1 MPVIDPLGQ
10 ARLLARAGEIPDAIE
25 ILMDLVEQRDP
36 QAMTE
41 LAILHIQNRYLY
53 PMTNDMILDLLHDA
67 IDLGNKQAKS
77 ILEQVLLEGW
87 LEKFELDQSILNE
100 EPSTSVR
107 EATHFVARES
117 KSSNI
122 DEPIQP
128 SQSNDSTKSLEE
140 RAESGDITA
149 MATLALLYIHNPH
162 FIDDHLVKAY
172 HLVQQSISLGNKS
185 AQQILK
191 TLAQEFATSRR
202 FDFAENA
209 VYAYLLYEHADSETE
224 NSHFDGAGYSAD
236 DSVTFLL
243 ALVDRE
249 DIELKDAMRKILN
262 SHSEYDVYRLAQI
275 LRKKKR
281 YLGSEFWFSKL
292 AATGHSRSKIEL
304 ATLYHREMRRFD
316 KYAAHVSRLR
326 EFSPYEFQI
335 VEAKV
340 CFDKGNYAE
349 AIEFFVKALSISPDS
364 TVPLKEIHN
373 TYLALEDPSGFI
385 AWISRSENE
394 KLLPNILQIAKEF
407 RSMDDPDRVKEWTDF
422 ADILQ
427 NLARARVQG
436 STPQTNERTAVVE
449 NESSDNGYEH
459 WFELARQHIEPT
471 YILPNSKFL
480 KSLFGLGKQF
490 CPLIENWMQYPASG
504 EWLDEI
510 LAKYEDQSPFL
521 KLEPVWPIRFESQE
535 LEAVISVEGQWL
547 RGWVGRKGVGGLVAI
562 HLKDFKISSALQ
574 GADRN
579 FSIGV
584 ITSFFLDRTINL
596 DSDGH
601 PHFETQA
608 EGALVGT
615 SQFDIDIVKI
625 QSGQRQAMQSHMV
638 SGYPRTLPAGHKPSD
653 EAIMRA
659 PIYIRRNLKPN
670 QTFVRK
676 HQRNGPV
683 FEEPILRYLKINSN
697 LADAM
702 GSINN
707 F

>member
-1 MPVIDPLGQ
+1 MIDPLDQ

-67 IDLGNKQAKS
+67 IDLGNRQAES
-77 ILEQVLLEGW
+77 VLEQVLLEGW

-100 EPSTSVR
+100 RPSASVR
-107 EATHFVARES
+107 EATHFVTRES

-128 SQSNDSTKSLEE
+128 SQSNDSTKSLKE
-140 RAESGDITA
+140 RAENGDRTA

-209 VYAYLLYEHADSETE
+209 VYAYLLYGLGLPVVESGSF
-224 NSHFDGAGYSAD
+224 NGLGYGD
-236 DSVTFLL
+236 NDSVLFLL
-243 ALVDRE
+243 DLIDRE
-249 DIELKDAMRKILN
+249 DIELKDSMRKILN
-262 SHSEYDVYRLAQI
+262 SHSEYDIYRLAQL
-275 LRKKKR
+275 LRKRKK
-281 YLGSEFWFSKL
+281 YQGAEFWFCIL
-292 AATGHSRSKIEL
+292 VEAGHSLSKIEL
-304 ATLYHREMRRFD
+304 ATMYRREMRRLD
-316 KYAAHVSRLR
+316 KFNALVLTLRVS
-326 EFSPYEFQI
+326 SPHEFQI
-335 VEAKV
+335 IQAKLS
-340 CFDKGNYAE
+340 FDKEKYTE
-349 AIEFFVKALSISPDS
+349 ALEFFVKALSISPNS
-364 TVPLKEIHN
+364 TVPIKEIHN
-373 TYLALEDPSGFI
+373 TYLALEDPSGFV
-385 AWISRSENE
+385 AWISMSENE

-407 RSMDDPDRVKEWTDF
+407 RSMDDPDRVKEWDDF

-427 NLARARVQG
+427 SSARARLPL
-436 STPQTNERTAVVE
+436 SDPQSIGRTAVIE
-449 NESSDNGYEH
+449 NRSSHNTYEQ
-459 WFELARQHIEPT
+459 WFESARQHIEPT

-480 KSLFGLGKQF
+480 KTLFGLGKQF
-490 CPLIENWMQYPASG
+490 CPLIQNWMQYPARE

-521 KLEPVWPIRFESQE
+521 KLQPAWPIRFESQE
-535 LEAVISVEGQWL
+535 LETVISVEGQWL
-547 RGWVGRKGVGGLVAI
+547 RGWVGRKGLGGLVAI

-574 GADRN
+574 GEDRN

-584 ITSFFLDRTINL
+584 ITSFFMDRTINL

-601 PHFETQA
+601 PHFETYA
-608 EGALVGT
+608 EGVLFGT
-615 SQFDIDIVKI
+615 SQFDIDVVKI
-625 QSGQRQAMQSHMV
+625 KSGQRKAMQSHMV
-638 SGYPRTLPAGHKPSD
+638 SGFPRKLPAGQKASD

-659 PIYIRRNLKPN
+659 PIYIRRNLQPN
-670 QTFVRK
+670 QTFVRQ

-683 FEEPILRYLKINSN
+683 FEEPILRYLKANSN
-697 LADAM
+697 LADAL
-702 GSINN
+702 GSVHS

>member
-1 MPVIDPLGQ
+1 VPVIDPLGQ

-41 LAILHIQNRYLY
+41 LAILHIQNRNLY

-67 IDLGNKQAKS
+67 IDLGNRQAES
-77 ILEQVLLEGW
+77 VLEQVLLEGW

-100 EPSTSVR
+100 RPNTSVR
-107 EATHFVARES
+107 ETTQRLARETKPS
-117 KSSNI
+117 YV
-122 DEPIQP
+122 DEPIQS

-140 RAESGDITA
+140 RSANGDKTA

-162 FIDDHLVKAY
+162 FVDDHLVKAY

-209 VYAYLLYEHADSETE
+209 VYAYLLYEHADSGTE
-224 NSHFDGAGYSAD
+224 NTIFNGSGYNGD
-236 DSVTFLL
+236 DSVMFLL
-243 ALVDRE
+243 ALIDRE

-262 SHSEYDVYRLAQI
+262 LHSEYDIYRLAQI

-292 AATGHSRSKIEL
+292 VATGHSLSKIEL

-340 CFDKGNYAE
+340 CFDKGNYSE
-349 AIEFFVKALSISPDS
+349 AIEFFVKALSTSPDS
-364 TVPLKEIHN
+364 TVPLKEMHK
-373 TYLALEDPSGFI
+373 TYLALEDLNGFV
-385 AWISRSENE
+385 AWISKTENE

-407 RSMDDPDRVKEWTDF
+407 RSMDDHDRVKEWDDF

-427 NLARARVQG
+427 SSTRARL
-436 STPQTNERTAVVE
+436 SLSDPQPIGRTVVTE
-449 NESSDNGYEH
+449 NKSNDNTYEQ
-459 WFELARQHIEPT
+459 WFESARQHIEPT
-471 YILPNSKFL
+471 YILSNSKFL
-480 KSLFGLGKQF
+480 KTLFGLGKQF
-490 CPLIENWMQYPASG
+490 CPLIENWMQYPARE

-535 LEAVISVEGQWL
+535 LETVISVEGQWL
-547 RGWVGRKGVGGLVAI
+547 RGWVGRKGLGGLVAI

-574 GADRN
+574 GEDRN

-601 PHFETQA
+601 PHFETYA
-608 EGALVGT
+608 EGALFGT
-615 SQFDIDIVKI
+615 PQFDIDVVKI
-625 QSGQRQAMQSHMV
+625 QSGQRKAMQSHMV
-638 SGYPRTLPAGHKPSD
+638 SGFPRKLPAGQKASD

-659 PIYIRRNLKPN
+659 PIYIRRNLQPN
-670 QTFVRK
+670 QTFVRQ

-683 FEEPILRYLKINSN
+683 FEEPILRYLKANSN
-697 LADAM
+697 LADAL
-702 GSINN
+702 GSVHS